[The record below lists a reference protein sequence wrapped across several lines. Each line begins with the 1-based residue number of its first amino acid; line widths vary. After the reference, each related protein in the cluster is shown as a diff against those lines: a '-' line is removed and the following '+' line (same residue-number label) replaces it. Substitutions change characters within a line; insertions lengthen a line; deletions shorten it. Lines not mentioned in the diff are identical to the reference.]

1 MTDHLHSKPGDV
13 DLATVAWMQADR
25 LRQRAQ
31 ARFDDSAALQAVAA
45 PQLSEQ
51 ATQKVLHELQ
61 VHQIE
66 LEMQNDELQRAQ
78 LALEASRARYFD
90 LYDLAPV
97 GYLTVSAQGLI
108 LEANLSVATMLGV
121 ARGALAKQ
129 PLSRFIAKF
138 DQDVY
143 YHCRQQLIDTGQAQ
157 NCELQVL
164 QGGNATLW
172 VKLNIS
178 AVSETTDC
186 PVLRVILSDISDR
199 KKLDDALYATNRSL
213 QAARIQADRAN
224 LAKSEFLSS
233 MSHELRS
240 PLNAIL
246 GFAQLMEAGTPAPT
260 PSQRNSLAQIL
271 KRGWYL
277 LQLVNDILDLA
288 AIESGKAALSMED
301 VPLAAVMVD
310 CQDLVEPLAMDKS
323 VMLRFTST
331 PQPWSVQADPTR
343 LKQVLINLLSNAIKY
358 NTPGG
363 LVEVSYSTPNPQ
375 RLRISVRDTG
385 PGLAANQLAQL
396 FQPFNRL
403 GQETSATK
411 GTGIGLVVSQRLVTS
426 MGGEL
431 GVTSTVGVGSVFWF
445 ELNLSSV
452 TAVAVL
458 PVKLDPAPD
467 VPPATPAVTVA
478 TALPVSSG
486 TRATPAT
493 VAAHLPMPRSVLY
506 VEDNPANV
514 TLIEQLLVARAD
526 IHLLSAQD
534 ALQGI
539 AMARSRQP
547 EVIVMDIHLPGISGL
562 EAMKILQADP
572 TTAHIPVLALSA
584 NAMSHDIEKGLAA
597 GFYAYQT
604 KPIKVHEFM
613 AALDQGLVLAAKAP
627 NGTNNLDAI

>member
-13 DLATVAWMQADR
+13 DLTTVAWMQADR

-31 ARFDDSAALQAVAA
+31 ARFADSAALQAVAA

-51 ATQKVLHELQ
+51 AMQKVLHELQ

-66 LEMQNDELQRAQ
+66 LEMQNDELQRAE

-121 ARGALAKQ
+121 ARGALATQ

-164 QGGNATLW
+164 QGGNAKLW

-271 KRGWYL
+271 KGGWYL

-310 CQDLVEPLAMDKS
+310 CQDLVEPLAMAKS
-323 VMLRFTST
+323 VTLRFPPT

-363 LVEVSYSTPNPQ
+363 LVEVSYSTPAPQ

-467 VPPATPAVTVA
+467 APPATPAVTLA

-486 TRATPAT
+486 TRVAPAT
-493 VAAHLPMPRSVLY
+493 VAAHLPTPRSVLY

-539 AMARSRQP
+539 AMARSLQP

-562 EAMKILQADP
+562 EALKILQADP
-572 TTAHIPVLALSA
+572 TTAPIPVLALSA

-613 AALDQGLVLAAKAP
+613 AALDQGLALAAKAP
-627 NGTNNLDAI
+627 SGTRNLNAI